1 MSDIVNVLAQLFE
14 SIGFGDSASEVRK
27 IAGFLAIIGVSNKR
41 EIWLFQEHV
50 QEVFGSMDEL
60 DTSFENGCD
69 DPYINLAD
77 VLEDLLVIVQS
88 VGIETLAEELGID
101 ISFVKSLQQSS

>member
-1 MSDIVNVLAQLFE
+1 
-14 SIGFGDSASEVRK
+14 
-27 IAGFLAIIGVSNKR
+27 
-41 EIWLFQEHV
+41 
-50 QEVFGSMDEL
+50 MDDL

-77 VLEDLLVIVQS
+77 VLDDLLRIVQS

-101 ISFVKSLQQSS
+101 ISFVNSLQQST